1 MIEKKV
7 YHIKI
12 KFIEPVLGSQPGK
25 ASLVERYIRSKL
37 HNEIE
42 KLERKIQK
50 TKDYDERKILEE
62 KLALLQRDADEESPQ
77 VEAEDR
83 LTVFPRS
90 PEGFICLLNYQI
102 LGFFK
107 EVANNYLEA
116 GMKNKFSRYADVRAS
131 LNGNY
136 RFCLFIREGRTLT
149 EPDMI
154 LERPLRAFAGGQY
167 IVSITASEVLQPP
180 IEVEFYLV
188 ILGPAQK
195 HNITEKLIKTCLE
208 IGREKGGISQWR
220 NAGFGKFETIHFTK
234 I

>member
-1 MIEKKV
+1 MIEKTV

-42 KLERKIQK
+42 KLEKKIQK

-62 KLALLQRDADEESPQ
+62 KLALLQRDADEEPLHID
-77 VEAEDR
+77 AEDR

-90 PEGFICLLNYQI
+90 PEGFLSLLNYQI

-107 EVANNYLEA
+107 ETANSYIES

-136 RFCLFIREGRTLT
+136 RFCLFKREGKPIT
-149 EPDMI
+149 EPDFI

-167 IVSITASEVLQPP
+167 IVSIIASETLQPP

-188 ILGPAQK
+188 VLGNVQK

-208 IGREKGGISQWR
+208 VGREKGGISQWR
-220 NAGFGKFETIHFTK
+220 NAGFGKFETVFLK
-234 I
+234 KL